1 MLRRFHSLAGLTA
14 ALFLLITATT
24 GALLALD
31 PALQRANALVP
42 ARGAVSVADVAEK
55 VLLAY
60 PGTEQIERLPSGAVV
75 VYFTQD
81 GQTAADLINPL
92 TGTRLATYQQSAV
105 FAWLKDLHRA
115 FLWDDKGRAG
125 AGIVALLLSVL
136 CVSGVFLLASRAG
149 GWRQLFAPMRSA
161 SNGAISPRLHAELA
175 RAAALG
181 LLLSALTGSVMS
193 ALRFELLPEAAEL
206 EADFPQ
212 KVAGTAAAPVGTLP
226 ALQQTDLV
234 DLHQLIFP
242 SRTDPQDL
250 YALSTHQG
258 SGYVDQATG
267 QWLSYADYGNAAQL
281 QTFIMELHTGETYWW
296 LGLLFGLAALTVP
309 ALVITGFQI
318 WWQRRRA
325 MPHLQGNSAVG
336 QADTIMLVGSESN
349 STWGFANALCE
360 ALKHAGCLV
369 HLAPMDQLAN
379 HYVKAERLLI
389 LTSTYGDGDAPASA
403 SQFLQKLQK
412 LPPTLSLPFAVLAFG
427 DRQFCSFCAF
437 ADHVTEALQQRQ
449 WPQLLA
455 TDYVDRQSAAT
466 FEHWGVALGNVLGR
480 PLMLHYTPVLPACHG
495 LMLVERQNYGEA
507 VQAPTCVLR
516 FQSAPPGSTLPVFSA
531 GDLVGILPPGNAA
544 PRFYSLASASTDGVL
559 EICVRQQDNGLCSG
573 FLYNLKFGETAAGFI
588 QKNARF
594 KPAAGKSPILLIG
607 AGTGIAP
614 LVGFIRA
621 NTARRPIYLYWG
633 GRLATS
639 DFLYQNE
646 LNSYLADQRLSQ
658 LHVAFSRGAE
668 PAYVQDKLL
677 QDADQ
682 IRTLINGNA
691 QIMLCGGR
699 RMATDVATSL
709 NTILAP
715 IALDVATLKKSGRYL
730 EDTY

>member
-1 MLRRFHSLAGLTA
+1 MLRRFHSIAGLIA
-14 ALFLLITATT
+14 ALFLLITAVT
-24 GALLALD
+24 GALLSFD
-31 PALQRANALVP
+31 PALQRLSAEVP
-42 ARGAVSVADVAEK
+42 ARGEVSVAELAEK
-55 VLLAY
+55 VLQAY

-75 VYFTQD
+75 VYFTQE

-92 TGTRLATYQQSAV
+92 SGTRLASYQPSVV

-136 CVSGVFLLASRAG
+136 CLSGLFLLASRAG
-149 GWRQLFAPMRSA
+149 GWRLLFAPMRSA
-161 SNGAISPRLHAELA
+161 ANGAVSPRLHAELA

-193 ALRFELLPEAAEL
+193 ALRFELLPEAAEV

-212 KVAGTAAAPVGTLP
+212 QVAGTAAAPVGTLP
-226 ALQQTDLV
+226 ALQQTDVV

-242 SRTDPQDL
+242 SRTDLQDL
-250 YALSTHQG
+250 YALRTHQG

-267 QWLSYADYGNAAQL
+267 LWLSYADYGKTARL
-281 QTFIMELHTGETYWW
+281 QTFILELHTGEAYWW

-309 ALVITGFQI
+309 ALAITGGLI

-325 MPHLQGNSAVG
+325 MPQLQGNSPVE
-336 QADTIMLVGSESN
+336 QADTIVLVGSESN

-360 ALKHAGCLV
+360 ALKHAGYHV

-379 HYVKAERLLI
+379 HYAKAERLLI

-412 LPPTLSLPFAVLAFG
+412 LPPNLSFPFAVLGFG

-437 ADHVTEALQQRQ
+437 ADRVTEALQQRQ

-466 FEHWGVALGNVLGR
+466 FEHWGVALGTVLGR
-480 PLMLHYTPVLPACHG
+480 PFVLHYTPTLPASHP
-495 LMLVERQNYGEA
+495 LKLVERQNYGEA

-516 FQSAPPGSTLPVFSA
+516 FQSATAGTALPQFSA
-531 GDLVGILPPGNAA
+531 GDLVGMLPPGHAA
-544 PRFYSLASASTDGVL
+544 PRFYSLASASTDGIL

-573 FLYNLKFGETAAGFI
+573 FLYNLKVGETAAGFI

-594 KPAAGKSPILLIG
+594 KPASGKSPILLIG
-607 AGTGIAP
+607 AGTGIGP
-614 LVGFIRA
+614 LIGFIRA
-621 NTARRPIYLYWG
+621 NITRRPMYLYWG

-639 DFLYQNE
+639 DFLYQDE
-646 LNSYLADQRLSQ
+646 LQRCLADQRLTQ
-658 LHVAFSRGAE
+658 LHTAFSRSAE
-668 PAYVQDKLL
+668 PAYVQDTLQ
-677 QDADQ
+677 QDA
-682 IRTLINGNA
+682 A
-691 QIMLCGGR
+691 QICQWMQADGQILICGGR
-699 RMATDVATSL
+699 RMASDVATTL
-709 NTILAP
+709 NTLLAP
-715 IALDVATLKKSGRYL
+715 VALDVASLKKSGRYI
-730 EDTY
+730 EDSY